1 MKKIIPILK
10 KTDNLKTK
18 AFNLGSKRKALIVV
32 LPYFVGKTDALGAKT
47 RSFLS
52 FPYGP
57 LTIASYVNK
66 KSQSFS
72 EVEILDLNLTEAYET
87 QDLLEIIKE
96 RLSKAKVDLLGFS
109 FMFDTSFPY
118 LMSLSRGLKVT
129 YPKLPI
135 IVGGAAATTGYEELL
150 ELLDS
155 VDAVC
160 YSEGEQAMLDLL
172 DFSEEIEFKG
182 PPWIT
187 KKLLKK
193 LNIKPD
199 TKYVESLDDVVD
211 LDYSLVD
218 TKKYSMKESFS
229 PFAAYR
235 YQKKEINQ
243 FFLVTSRGCPF
254 KCTFCAEPSLHGAN
268 MRFASV
274 EKIIS
279 HVSYLKK
286 TYDINVLTL
295 YDDQLLIDLPR
306 AKNLFRELK
315 KFNLRIEMP
324 NGVTAVFIDQELAFL
339 MKEAGVDTIPL
350 AIESGSDYVL
360 RNIIIKPLRLNK
372 LPKIVEYLRKAQIF
386 VIGYFVIGMP
396 GEEDLHRQETYNLIK
411 SVDFDWASFSIAAPV
426 RGSELYKSAKANGW
440 LPPNYGLGSFE
451 GNQSVLNIPGRDP
464 ADIEKQ
470 TFYLNLRCNFVENR
484 SLRQHDYQTAE
495 RLFREVS
502 ERTDSHA
509 FAFYFL
515 AIAKHFLGDFSG
527 KKEVFLQY
535 LEIINKNKK
544 WKIASDFFE
553 LADSMD
559 EFDKQISKKLE
570 KKLA

>member
-1 MKKIIPILK
+1 MKKIIPIQTEVDSYKNNNFKLASK
-10 KTDNLKTK
+10 K
-18 AFNLGSKRKALIVV
+18 KALIII

-66 KSQSFS
+66 KSKNNSD
-72 EVEILDLNLTEAYET
+72 VEILDLNLTEAYET
-87 QDLLEIIKE
+87 QDLLEIIKK
-96 RLSKAKVDLLGFS
+96 RLSAIKIDVLGFS

-118 LMSLSRGLKVT
+118 LMSLSKGLKIS
-129 YPKLPI
+129 YPTLPI

-150 ELLDS
+150 DLLDS

-160 YSEGEQAMLDLL
+160 YGEGEQAMLDLL
-172 DFSEEIEFKG
+172 DFSEEIEFG
-182 PPWIT
+182 GAAARVPWIT
-187 KKLLKK
+187 KKNLK
-193 LNIKPD
+193 KPD
-199 TKYVESLDDVVD
+199 TNYVESLDDVVD

-254 KCTFCAEPSLHGAN
+254 KCTFCAEPSLHGAK

-279 HVSYLKK
+279 HVSYLKE

-315 KFNLRIEMP
+315 RFNLRIEMP

-372 LPKIVEYLRKAQIF
+372 LPKIVGYLRKAKIF

-396 GEEDLHRQETYNLIK
+396 GEEDSHRKETYDLIK
-411 SVDFDWASFSIAAPV
+411 SVDLDWASFSIAAPV
-426 RGSELYKSAKANGW
+426 RGSELYKQAKLNGW

-484 SLRQHDYQTAE
+484 SLRTSDYETAE
-495 RLFREVS
+495 RLFKEVS
-502 ERTDSHA
+502 ERTESHA
-509 FAFYFL
+509 FALYFL
-515 AIAKHFLGDFSG
+515 AVTKHFLGDLMG
-527 KKEVFLQY
+527 KNEAFLQY
-535 LEIINKNKK
+535 VEITDKADK
-544 WKIASDFFE
+544 WKMASDYFQLASSVEAFDIQMQKFE
-553 LADSMD
+553 R
-559 EFDKQISKKLE
+559 IS
-570 KKLA
+570 A